1 MSEEL
6 QYELPGLERK
16 AHECESPRPEGPG
29 EATKP
34 DELATTAGVYSKL
47 TASAAKLKATFAAG
61 DREGE
66 RIAAAIRAAAGAYQK
81 IEEQKAAELNRQ
93 MNGSDAPAPPAE
105 AVVPDMSGIPGP
117 LAIPSMDYP
126 SAAAAADE
134 LDWDAAAR
142 IIHSGDTQA
151 LSMKYFR
158 DQWRDYQS
166 TLEGHGRHFANPAE
180 GWSGAAAETSAEAQ
194 RRLSTW
200 WADMGA
206 ECGRLAQEATTFVDA
221 HDKLVADHPDLKDV
235 KDFEEAEWESEWD
248 RQYAWAIM
256 QEKSEDA
263 LEAYANGSQ
272 VQEIRPGKPP
282 AIGGLPAVN
291 DGDVQATPAST
302 LGGPSG
308 PGSGSGGGGG
318 RAGGGGGTPEMPE
331 LPSTDPSMSPVSANS
346 PGGEQSSGSPSSGGG
361 SPSGGSP
368 SGGSPSG
375 GGAPPGGG
383 MPEGG
388 LPTDMPGGPEIPGL
402 EEPSLK
408 PASAGG
414 GGGGGVGG
422 GGGGMPAAPLG
433 PPVGADSVAPSPAG
447 ARGGGVGV
455 PGGSGGG
462 AGGMMGGG
470 MGGMGAGHGQGGQ
483 GKEKKRDPKLSP
495 DEDLYTEERAHTE
508 GVIGHRPRREKDSGK
523 QQ

>member
-16 AHECESPRPEGPG
+16 AHECESTRPEGPG
-29 EATKP
+29 DATKP
-34 DELATTAGVYSKL
+34 DELATTASVYSKL
-47 TASAAKLKATFAAG
+47 MASAAKLKATFAAG

-93 MNGSDAPAPPAE
+93 MNGSDAPPPAAE

-117 LAIPSMDYP
+117 LTIPSMEYP

-134 LDWDAAAR
+134 MDWEAAAR

-180 GWSGAAAETSAEAQ
+180 GWSGAAAETCAEAQ

-221 HDKLVADHPDLKDV
+221 HDKLVANHPTMDDV
-235 KDFEEAEWESEWD
+235 KAFEEAEWESEWD
-248 RQYAWAIM
+248 RQYAWAIK

-272 VQEIRPGKPP
+272 IQEIRPGKPP
-282 AIGGLPAVN
+282 AIGGLPSVH
-291 DGDVQATPAST
+291 DGEVAAPST
-302 LGGPSG
+302 GGPGG
-308 PGSGSGGGGG
+308 PGGGSGGGSGG
-318 RAGGGGGTPEMPE
+318 GASGGSGGGTPEMPE
-331 LPSTDPSMSPVSANS
+331 LPSTDPSMSPMSANS
-346 PGGEQSSGSPSSGGG
+346 SGDEQSSGSPSSGG
-361 SPSGGSP
+361 SSSGGSP

-375 GGAPPGGG
+375 GGAPSSGG
-383 MPEGG
+383 MPESG
-388 LPTDMPGGPEIPGL
+388 LPTDMPGGSDIPGL
-402 EEPSLK
+402 DDPSLK

-433 PPVGADSVAPSPAG
+433 PAVGADSVSPSPSST
-447 ARGGGVGV
+447 RGGGVGV
-455 PGGSGGG
+455 PGGPGGG

-470 MGGMGAGHGQGGQ
+470 MGGMGAGHGQGQ
-483 GKEKKRDPKLSP
+483 GKEKKRDPKLAP
-495 DEDLYTEERAHTE
+495 DEELYTEDRAHTE

>member
-16 AHECESPRPEGPG
+16 AHECESTRPEGPG
-29 EATKP
+29 DATKP
-34 DELATTAGVYSKL
+34 DELATTASVYSKL
-47 TASAAKLKATFAAG
+47 MVSAAKLKATFAAG

-93 MNGSDAPAPPAE
+93 MNGSDAPPPAAE

-117 LAIPSMDYP
+117 LTIPSMEYP

-134 LDWDAAAR
+134 MDWEAAAR

-180 GWSGAAAETSAEAQ
+180 GWAGAAAETCAEAQ

-221 HDKLVADHPDLKDV
+221 HDKLVANHPTLENV
-235 KDFEEAEWESEWD
+235 REFEETEWASEWE
-248 RQYAWAIM
+248 RQNAWAM
-256 QEKSEDA
+256 LQEQSEDA

-272 VQEIRPGKPP
+272 IQEIRPGKPP
-282 AIGGLPAVN
+282 SIGGLPAVN
-291 DGDVQATPAST
+291 DGDVQASPTSAP
-302 LGGPSG
+302 GGPGG
-308 PGSGSGGGGG
+308 PGSGTPGGGG
-318 RAGGGGGTPEMPE
+318 AGGGGGTPEMPE
-331 LPSTDPSMSPVSANS
+331 LPSTDPSMSPMSANS
-346 PGGEQSSGSPSSGGG
+346 AGEEQSSGSPSSGG
-361 SPSGGSP
+361 SSSGGSP

-375 GGAPPGGG
+375 GGAPSGSG
-383 MPEGG
+383 MPSGG
-388 LPTDMPGGPEIPGL
+388 LPSDMPGGPEIPGL
-402 EEPSLK
+402 DDPSLK

-433 PPVGADSVAPSPAG
+433 PAVGADSVSPSPSST
-447 ARGGGVGV
+447 RGGGVGV
-455 PGGSGGG
+455 PGGPGGG

-470 MGGMGAGHGQGGQ
+470 MGGMGAGHGQGQ
-483 GKEKKRDPKLSP
+483 GKEKKRDPKLAP
-495 DEDLYTEERAHTE
+495 DEELYTEDRAHTE